1 MNADQTEVK
10 KSVPYDTSSKL
21 TKYITVPTSTL
32 YWLLIKEIVMF
43 VGNGREIYVAPK
55 IESW

>member
-1 MNADQTEVK
+1 MNANQTEVK

-21 TKYITVPTSTL
+21 TKYIVATSTL
-32 YWLLIKEIVMF
+32 YWLFIKEILMF

-55 IESW
+55 IES

>member
-1 MNADQTEVK
+1 MNANQTEVK

-21 TKYITVPTSTL
+21 TKYITVATSTL
-32 YWLLIKEIVMF
+32 YCLFIKEILMF

-55 IESW
+55 IES